1 MSTGGSD
8 VQELDRTDRTPIH
21 RILIVDDEPVIHLTI
36 EQALNAAAAQSARYE
51 VVAVDNGHAALKAV
65 ELARRD
71 ESPFSVAYVDLQLGS
86 DWDGLETLQHLWEVD
101 GDLQAVLCTA
111 DPVAARRGLEY
122 LKSRH
127 DQLLF
132 LEKPFGSLDVSQF
145 ARALTS
151 RWELQ
156 RQMRDHADE
165 LESRVAE
172 RTEEIRRSQERLLEA
187 NAALIVARDQADAA
201 NRAKST
207 FLANMSHEIRTP
219 MTAVLGFLDILADAE
234 TSPEEREL
242 CIKTI
247 RTNGMHLLTLINDIL
262 DLSRVEAGELPI
274 EHRPFRPRE
283 LVREVVE
290 FLRPRAAAKGLTFE
304 TRIESNVPL
313 VALTDDGRLR
323 QILTNLIGNALKFTE
338 CGSVEVVVRLQHDTA
353 SRSQLQF
360 QVIDSGIG
368 IAPERLDEI
377 FSPFA
382 QADGSVTRR
391 YGGTGLGLTISRQL
405 ARLLGGDVTAA
416 SQPGVGST
424 LEVVIPANVG
434 AAAAPSTD
442 GDVRANSAIDFA
454 ETESL
459 HLLLAE
465 DCEDL
470 ARLYLRILGRRGCD
484 VVHVADGRQAVR
496 HVLETER
503 SRRPFDAVIMDM
515 QMPVQ
520 DGYAATRELRN
531 AGYDGP
537 IVAYTAHAMTGDRNR
552 CLEAGCDVYLPKPSD
567 ASSLISAIRTAI
579 QTVADQREPGGI

>member
-8 VQELDRTDRTPIH
+8 VQELNRTDRPRIH
-21 RILIVDDEPVIHLTI
+21 RILIVDDEPLIHLTI
-36 EQALNAAAAQSARYE
+36 EQALTAAAAQSARYE

-65 ELARRD
+65 EMARRD
-71 ESPFSVAYVDLQLGS
+71 GSPFSVAYVDLQLGS
-86 DWDGLETLQHLWEVD
+86 DWDGLETLQHLWDVD

-111 DPVAARRGLEY
+111 NPVAARRGLEY

-234 TSPEEREL
+234 TTPEDREL
-242 CIKTI
+242 CIETI
-247 RTNGMHLLTLINDIL
+247 RTNAMHLLTLINDIL

-274 EHRPFRPRE
+274 EHRPFHPRE
-283 LVREVVE
+283 LIRDIVE
-290 FLRPRAAAKGLTFE
+290 LLRPRAAAKGLTFE
-304 TRIESNVPL
+304 TRVDSNVPS
-313 VALTDDGRLR
+313 VAVTDDGRLR
-323 QILTNLIGNALKFTE
+323 QILTNLIGNALKFTDR
-338 CGSVEVVVRLQHDTA
+338 GGVEVALRLQHATA
-353 SRSQLQF
+353 THAQLQF

-368 IAPERLDEI
+368 IAPERLGEI

-382 QADGSVTRR
+382 QADDSVTRR

-405 ARLLGGDVTAA
+405 ARRLGGDVTAA

-424 LEVVIPANVG
+424 FEVVIPASVG
-434 AAAAPSTD
+434 AATVPSPD
-442 GDVRANSAIDFA
+442 GAVRADGEIDSA
-454 ETESL
+454 ETKSL

-465 DCEDL
+465 DSEDL
-470 ARLYLRILGRRGCD
+470 SHLYIRMLGRRGCD
-484 VVHVADGRQAVR
+484 VVHVPDGRQAVR
-496 HVLETER
+496 HVLETQR

-520 DGYAATRELRN
+520 DGYSATRELRD
-531 AGYDGP
+531 AGYEGP
-537 IVAYTAHAMTGDRNR
+537 IIAYTAHAMTGDRNR

-567 ASSLISAIRTAI
+567 TSSLLAAIRTAI
-579 QTVADQREPGGI
+579 QAVADRRESGGI